1 MPSIFIIPTSN
12 GWNLVRSTPPPSPP
26 ARKGSSSNGG
36 ASEPAAAPTEQ
47 NGSWTVRKLQTLEE
61 AVPLLSAS
69 DEFVLG
75 LPLSTV
81 IAQRFRLPSV
91 DPTEFPEMIRL
102 QIEKLLP
109 FPADEV
115 TSDFELI
122 QQSESESVVS
132 AIAIRNERL
141 AELASPLLNSGYIP
155 RQVTVYAAQRAST
168 YAPKGNALLIYPE
181 GEMLVYAMTENG
193 KLSLTRTFERDG
205 DHLQMELP
213 QLRLS
218 AELQGID
225 ASYPH
230 VLLDETCY
238 ELRGTVEGIMTSP
251 TEIVGIELPPAP
263 VKLNLL
269 PESWRRRRTQL
280 MRQVEWRKR
289 LIWAGGAYL
298 AVLVLLFV
306 YLGLLRFQL
315 GRLDRRIAR
324 DAPGTEFVRATEA
337 KWRAIA
343 PAIDPITTRSKF
355 CSICSKVCRLLM
367 SASLHIISRRAKF
380 PWMEK
385 RTQLRSLTNSS
396 RRSRRT
402 RTCKRFN
409 LTWLRRGSCLTITRN
424 FAWRENPNDAGVVST
439 NEPARARAVLGCRRD
454 GCCAAQSLDFEFT
467 VGRSRQRAKIV
478 WQPEKQ
484 AGRASCVRKR
494 ARHLDQTR
502 PMDAATS
509 TRAEKS
515 GGSLCSA

>member
-1 MPSIFIIPTSN
+1 VLAVLKYLVGRSFKIETGMPSIFIVPTSN
-12 GWNLVRSTPPPSPP
+12 GWNLVRSAPAASPP
-26 ARKGSSSNGG
+26 TRKSSSSNGG
-36 ASEPAAAPTEQ
+36 ASEPATAPTEQ

-91 DPTEFPEMIRL
+91 DPAEFPEMIRL

-155 RQVTVYAAQRAST
+155 RQITVYAAQRAST

-337 KWRAIA
+337 KWKAIA
-343 PAIDPITTRSKF
+343 PAIDPHYYPVEILQHLFES
-355 CSICSKVCRLLM
+355 LP
-367 SASLHIISRRAKF
+367 SADVRVTSYNQS
-380 PWMEK
+380 
-385 RTQLRSLTNSS
+385 
-396 RRSRRT
+396 
-402 RTCKRFN
+402 
-409 LTWLRRGSCLTITRN
+409 
-424 FAWRENPNDAGVVST
+424 
-439 NEPARARAVLGCRRD
+439 AR
-454 GCCAAQSLDFEFT
+454 QISLDGEANTAALAYEFIE
-467 VGRSRQRAKIV
+467 KIKKN
-478 WQPEKQ
+478 PD
-484 AGRASCVRKR
+484 
-494 ARHLDQTR
+494 LQTFQFN
-502 PMDAATS
+502 MAAP
-509 TRAEKS
+509 RILPNNHAQFRLEGKPK
-515 GGSLCSA
+515 